1 MPLVEWK
8 RLVSILGKR
17 LPVLELTGLLRE
29 PGAGEEIPA
38 SGERPEGSGSTP
50 PARDEMPGTGGQE
63 KKE

>member
-50 PARDEMPGTGGQE
+50 PARGETPGTGGSE
-63 KKE
+63 KKD